1 MARINKARRG
11 RGWREEEGRTGGIS
25 WQVAGALIYCSAAP
39 CWGGLVRDLREL
51 WKAELE
57 NISDSS
63 RETQTWSRATAG
75 VISCH
80 FIQFGQSCYRAAT
93 QPGQYPVIE
102 IRYVK
107 RNNTRGE
114 GATNCL
120 HWTAGCMVGISA
132 VKRYIGEVVQSKSKL
147 GPFPG

>member
-1 MARINKARRG
+1 ML
-11 RGWREEEGRTGGIS
+11 GRTSERSEGTG
-25 WQVAGALIYCSAAP
+25 
-39 CWGGLVRDLREL
+39 
-51 WKAELE
+51 KAELE
-57 NISDSS
+57 NISDLS

-80 FIQFGQSCYRAAT
+80 FIQFGQSSYRAAT

-132 VKRYIGEVVQSKSKL
+132 VNDTSVKLYIHGE
-147 GPFPG
+147 GPY

>member
-1 MARINKARRG
+1 ML
-11 RGWREEEGRTGGIS
+11 GRTSERSEGTG
-25 WQVAGALIYCSAAP
+25 
-39 CWGGLVRDLREL
+39 
-51 WKAELE
+51 KAELE
-57 NISDSS
+57 NISDLS

-80 FIQFGQSCYRAAT
+80 FIQFGQSSYRAAT

-114 GATNCL
+114 GGNKLSALDSWL
-120 HWTAGCMVGISA
+120 HGW
-132 VKRYIGEVVQSKSKL
+132 Y
-147 GPFPG
+147 